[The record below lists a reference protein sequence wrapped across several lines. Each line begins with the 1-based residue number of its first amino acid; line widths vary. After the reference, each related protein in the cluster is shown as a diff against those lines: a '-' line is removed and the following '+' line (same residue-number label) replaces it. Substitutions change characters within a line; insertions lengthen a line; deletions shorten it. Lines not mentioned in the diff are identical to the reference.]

1 MPSDRAAVLGAM
13 LFLIVFP
20 IFVSQVGISLA
31 SPLTVRAVLALGPV
45 LIFGLQ
51 LVEGRLSPS
60 PYSLAAGV
68 LYGIFAVS
76 AALARRGHSISRVST
91 SFKTVL
97 GWRNVD
103 V

>member
-1 MPSDRAAVLGAM
+1 MNL
-13 LFLIVFP
+13 
-20 IFVSQVGISLA
+20 VGISLA
-31 SPLTVRAVLALGPV
+31 SPLTVRAVMALGPV

-60 PYSLAAGV
+60 PYSLATAA
-68 LYGIFAVS
+68 LYGIFAVA
-76 AALARRGHSISRVST
+76 AALARGGHSISRVLT